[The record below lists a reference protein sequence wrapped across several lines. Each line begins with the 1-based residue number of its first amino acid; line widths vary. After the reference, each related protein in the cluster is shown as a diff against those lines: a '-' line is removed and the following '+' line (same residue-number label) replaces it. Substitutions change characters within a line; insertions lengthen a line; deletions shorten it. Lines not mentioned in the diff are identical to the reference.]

1 MIRWL
6 ARRWIHRIHFFS
18 LNPCVVV
25 RRAVFLCLIAGI
37 PGAVPAT
44 AQTALS
50 WQDCVQETI
59 AYHPDLESARQALAQ
74 SEADKEIAKSAALPS
89 VSASVSARRSGSSST
104 DTAGTYGYE
113 MSAQQLIFDGL
124 GTAHEI
130 AQAGAGVSAAE
141 FFVFVTA
148 SNVRLSLRQAYTQL
162 LTAQAMTGLTQEIFQ
177 RREKNLKLV
186 ELRYEAGREH
196 KGALMTAEADLEQ
209 ARFEV
214 EQAQRSLSLCQMVLV
229 KAMGWDVF
237 KPVSVDG
244 DFSTASVS
252 DEAPDFEAM
261 ADMTPTLQKLA
272 AQKDAARLGVKSAR
286 ADFFPEVYLSSSL
299 GRTDHDWPPRDD
311 QWSAGL
317 TVSIPLF
324 EGGNLTGKLSR
335 ARASLAQAGADER
348 SGRDTVVVTL
358 QETWTDFQDAL
369 GTVVVKK
376 KFLAAADE
384 RARIANAQYSSGLI
398 SFDDWTII
406 EDNLVSARKAFLNAR
421 ASAMSAEALWVQAK
435 GGTLDEI

>member
-6 ARRWIHRIHFFS
+6 ARRWMHRIHFS
-18 LNPCVVV
+18 QLNPCAVVW
-25 RRAVFLCLIAGI
+25 RTGFFWLIAGAL
-37 PGAVPAT
+37 GAVPAA

-50 WQDCVQETI
+50 WQDCVRETI
-59 AYHPDLESARQALAQ
+59 AHHPDLELARQALAQ
-74 SEADKEIAKSAALPS
+74 SEADQEISKSALLPS
-89 VSASVSARRSGSSST
+89 VSASVSARRNGSSDA

-124 GTAHEI
+124 GAAHEI
-130 AQAGAGVSAAE
+130 AQAGAEVSAAE
-141 FFVFVTA
+141 FSVFVTA
-148 SNVRLSLRQAYTQL
+148 SNVRLNLRQAYVQL
-162 LTAQAMTGLTQEIFQ
+162 LTAQTMTGLTQEIFQ
-177 RREKNLKLV
+177 RREKNVKLV

-214 EQAQRSLSLCQMVLV
+214 AQARRSLSLCQMVLV
-229 KAMGWDVF
+229 KAMGWDVL

-244 DFSTASVS
+244 DFSTASMP
-252 DEAPDFEAM
+252 DKAPDFEAL
-261 ADMTPTLQKLA
+261 AETTPALQKLA
-272 AQKDAARLGVKSAR
+272 AEKDAARLGVKSAR

-299 GRTDHDWPPRDD
+299 GRSDQEWPPQDD
-311 QWSAGL
+311 QWSAGV

-324 EGGNLTGKLSR
+324 EGGRLTGQLSR
-335 ARASLAQAGADER
+335 ARAALAQSAVQER

-369 GTVVVKK
+369 GTVAVRK
-376 KFLAAADE
+376 KFLAAAEE

-406 EDNLVSARKAFLNAR
+406 EDNLVSARKAFVNAR
-421 ASAMSAEALWVQAK
+421 ANALSAEALWVQAK